1 MTTPKPYPEAESISA
16 TQPNQVAEAVAA
28 SYLTRTE
35 IERGTFY
42 RQPAPRFIAGLSASD
57 EVWRLAKEKEL
68 VPHIETAVR
77 LAREHFKEIREI
89 TLTYLPDPE
98 IPHWETIAVNLY
110 VTGTLDELLQA
121 DQKYTR
127 AFTTI
132 IPDEKQFNICP
143 LLWTEVRDSELTEI
157 LN

>member
-1 MTTPKPYPEAESISA
+1 MTTSKPYPEPAPVSA
-16 TQPNQVAEAVAA
+16 TQLDKVAEAVAA
-28 SYLTRTE
+28 PYLTRTE
-35 IERGTFY
+35 IERETSY
-42 RQPAPRFIAGLSASD
+42 RQLAPRYIAGLLASD
-57 EVWRLAKEKEL
+57 EIWRLAKEKEL

-77 LAREHFKEIREI
+77 LEREHFKETREI

-98 IPHWETIAVNLY
+98 ISHWETIAVNLY

-143 LLWTEVRDSELTEI
+143 LLWTEVRGSELTEI
-157 LN
+157 IN